1 MFLKAWHE
9 GRLTVRWVPEEE
21 PATEG
26 LFPDEARILTAA
38 GPAPV
43 GRIVPGDRIW
53 RREGRPLPVLGI
65 ERRVLRPEPLG
76 DPRGWP
82 VRLAQEALG
91 RALPLRALLL
101 SPGQRVVPAGGASTP
116 VAAVAL
122 VDGCRILQR
131 PPERP
136 VPVTRLLLAEAAL
149 VQVESL
155 LVMAAPRPALLA
167 SDPLSEG
174 RPQGTRRTSASG

>member
-43 GRIVPGDRIW
+43 GRIAPGDRIW
-53 RREGRPLPVLGI
+53 RRGGRPLPVLGI

-91 RALPLRALLL
+91 RALPLRALVL

-155 LVMAAPRPALLA
+155 LVMAARRPVLLT

-174 RPQGTRRTSASG
+174 RPRGTRRTSASG

>member
-21 PATEG
+21 AATEG
-26 LFPDEARILTAA
+26 LFPDESCILTAA
-38 GPAPV
+38 GPAPL
-43 GRIVPGDRIW
+43 GRMVPGDRIW
-53 RREGRPLPVLGI
+53 RCGGRPLPVLGI
-65 ERRVLRPEPLG
+65 ERRMLRPEPLG

-82 VRLAQEALG
+82 VRLAEDALG
-91 RALPLRALLL
+91 RALPARALLL
-101 SPGQRVVPAGGASTP
+101 SPNQQVLPGGAATLIP
-116 VAAVAL
+116 AIAL

-131 PPERP
+131 PPELP

-149 VQVESL
+149 VQVEGL
-155 LVMAAPRPALLA
+155 LVMAARRPALLA

-174 RPQGTRRTSASG
+174 RPRGVSRDAASG